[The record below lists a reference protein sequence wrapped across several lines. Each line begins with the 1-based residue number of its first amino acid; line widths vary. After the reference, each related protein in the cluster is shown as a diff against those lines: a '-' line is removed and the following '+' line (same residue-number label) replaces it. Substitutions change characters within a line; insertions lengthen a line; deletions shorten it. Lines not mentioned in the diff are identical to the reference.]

1 MTGRFTHRRVSGF
14 HKAVCEA
21 QNCLHLAWIWIKLF
35 CISWNC
41 LWSPKS
47 SAVTLSP
54 RSLDGL
60 ILPWQWHTGL
70 AGVYTVLVQSSS
82 SQHLR
87 PSSLLRVA
95 DLLHKFIL
103 DPIPDV
109 LCMEFSF
116 YWWSLRISN
125 NIQHKFG
132 WFQLWGT
139 YQHKAEWNQASFG
152 DLKHLMVGLWMP
164 CSTALVMQKQ
174 IIFVKPSFFRLYWW
188 RTLRRFWR
196 YYLLTQFSNL

>member
-70 AGVYTVLVQSSS
+70 AGVYTVLVPSSVIILYNIFDHHHYCVLLIFCIDLCS
-82 SQHLR
+82 CFVFVFAWTNTWCSMYGICDSRDAETDHICQTKLF
-87 PSSLLRVA
+87 SSLLVKSSA
-95 DLLHKFIL
+95 QIL
-103 DPIPDV
+103 KILFV
-109 LCMEFSF
+109 NS
-116 YWWSLRISN
+116 
-125 NIQHKFG
+125 IQ
-132 WFQLWGT
+132 
-139 YQHKAEWNQASFG
+139 
-152 DLKHLMVGLWMP
+152 
-164 CSTALVMQKQ
+164 
-174 IIFVKPSFFRLYWW
+174 
-188 RTLRRFWR
+188 
-196 YYLLTQFSNL
+196 

>member
-1 MTGRFTHRRVSGF
+1 MTGRFTHRRASGF

-87 PSSLLRVA
+87 PSSLLHVA
-95 DLLHKFIL
+95 DFLHKF
-103 DPIPDV
+103 
-109 LCMEFSF
+109 M
-116 YWWSLRISN
+116 
-125 NIQHKFG
+125 
-132 WFQLWGT
+132 
-139 YQHKAEWNQASFG
+139 
-152 DLKHLMVGLWMP
+152 LMFCV
-164 CSTALVMQKQ
+164 C
-174 IIFVKPSFFRLYWW
+174 FC
-188 RTLRRFWR
+188 
-196 YYLLTQFSNL
+196 LTQYLMFYVWNFLSIDDRCVSAITFNMSLVGFNFEELTNTRLSEVKLLLVIWSIWWWDSECLAQQHSWCRNRS